1 MPNGTYGGVRGR
13 LNPPYSIDI
22 ILFVFFGNRMEQK
35 MKSKVKFIT
44 TAAVLLAICIISQ
57 LFKNLSVF
65 ITGPI
70 INACLIIAVLTCGY
84 FWGVVL
90 SVLTPITA
98 FLITGAPVMKA
109 VPALIPLIMAGNV
122 VLVTLVWLFVRK
134 RKAFM
139 NVVLGGVIGSLL
151 KAGFMTLTISYGV
164 LTIVPL
170 PEKLQAM
177 LPVLQTTYSLTPLIT
192 ALIGTAY
199 ACVIWLALRKVY
211 ERD

>member
-1 MPNGTYGGVRGR
+1 
-13 LNPPYSIDI
+13 
-22 ILFVFFGNRMEQK
+22 MEQK

-177 LPVLQTTYSLTPLIT
+177 LPVLQTTYSLTQLIT